1 MLHWTEGKCRQTAG
15 KGQRQ
20 KMKSKQRWIGGKT
33 DEQGND
39 LIYSIIRN

>member
-1 MLHWTEGKCRQTAG
+1 MQTEWG

-20 KMKSKQRWIGGKT
+20 KMKSKQRWIWGET
-33 DEQGND
+33 DEQRND